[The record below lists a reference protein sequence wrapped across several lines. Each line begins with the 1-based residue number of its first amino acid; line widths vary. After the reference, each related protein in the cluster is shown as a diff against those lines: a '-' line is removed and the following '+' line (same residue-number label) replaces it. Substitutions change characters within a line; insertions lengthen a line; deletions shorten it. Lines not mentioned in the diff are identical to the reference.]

1 MASSS
6 SHLSDETSSVCVVEL
21 VESDESCTE
30 QRPPNMTKVDEDASS
45 SSTLD
50 ALKIETNGHGEHAC
64 KTESL
69 AFEKFISTCTPHLK
83 IPGDEPILAKLRK
96 HYSRLDLECRQSDTF
111 NSDLAKFILHVST
124 NDVYITIQEILN
136 YFKSYHTK
144 STSQKQAHIK
154 KLEKILGLL
163 DKKIQELQAKEVDFD
178 EEKNSTYILECRYKE
193 RFAFVYSKLCDIVGY
208 STRDPKRKIEY
219 NGTRFPEIN
228 RNITR
233 YLKKND
239 DFPDFKDVL
248 EIIAETNDQAGLLMS
263 EENISRMARQVFEEV
278 GSKLK
283 KRRIDE
289 FESTFG
295 CTLTDNIEVDDNND
309 PATVDTE
316 LREKLENNQKLAKKR
331 LDEVMENFVV
341 KQETRS
347 EEEAAAS
354 NAEEEDGDDDEED
367 DEDDDDDGREKMEDI
382 DEDHILV
389 VEIETSQSETEE
401 SEVEHQSETSSC
413 RRNSSS
419 ETDVAQQNEPTMP
432 SKNGFLSELDIKP
445 NVSVLT
451 KSLAANDSHSSDV
464 EKKVPTTVYRGLNK
478 TQPNN
483 RNPLRSVK
491 RQLSS
496 EDEVSAKQTSDRKR
510 IALQTFVDDDVIV
523 LSD

>member
-6 SHLSDETSSVCVVEL
+6 PHLSDDTNSVCVVEL
-21 VESDESCTE
+21 VESDESSTE
-30 QRPPNMTKVDEDASS
+30 QKPPNRTKVDEDASS

-50 ALKIETNGHGEHAC
+50 ALKIDTIGRSAHAC

-69 AFEKFISTCTPHLK
+69 AFEKFISACTPHLK
-83 IPGDEPILAKLRK
+83 IPGDEPILEKLRK
-96 HYSRLDLECRQSDTF
+96 HYARLDLECRQSNTF
-111 NSDLAKFILHVST
+111 NSDLEKFILQVST

-136 YFKSYHTK
+136 YFKSCHAK
-144 STSQKQAHIK
+144 SASQKQAHIK

-193 RFAFVYSKLCDIVGY
+193 RFALVYSKLCDVVGY
-208 STRDPKRKIEY
+208 STRDPKPKIEY

-239 DFPDFKDVL
+239 DFPDFKDVH
-248 EIIAETNDQAGLLMS
+248 EIIAETNEQAGLHMS

-278 GSKLK
+278 GTKLK

-295 CTLTDNIEVDDNND
+295 CTLTDNIEV
-309 PATVDTE
+309 
-316 LREKLENNQKLAKKR
+316 
-331 LDEVMENFVV
+331 METFVV
-341 KQETRS
+341 KQETRG

-354 NAEEEDGDDDEED
+354 NAEEEDVDDDDDEEED
-367 DEDDDDDGREKMEDI
+367 DEDDDDDDDDDVGREEMEDI
-382 DEDHILV
+382 DEDSILL
-389 VEIETSQSETEE
+389 VEIEESRSGMEE
-401 SEVEHQSETSSC
+401 SEVEHQTDSSSC
-413 RRNSSS
+413 RRNSLS
-419 ETDVAQQNEPTMP
+419 ETDVVKKIEPSKP
-432 SKNGFLSELDIKP
+432 SKNGFLSGLDIKP

-451 KSLAANDSHSSDV
+451 KSLAAKHSHSSDI
-464 EKKVPTTVYRGLNK
+464 EKNVFTTVHRGYNI
-478 TQPNN
+478 TQPINP
-483 RNPLRSVK
+483 NPLRSVK
-491 RQLSS
+491 RQLSA
-496 EDEVSAKQTSDRKR
+496 EDEVSVKQTPDQKR

>member
-6 SHLSDETSSVCVVEL
+6 SHLSDDTNGVYVVEL

-30 QRPPNMTKVDEDASS
+30 QKPPKMTKVDEDASS

-50 ALKIETNGHGEHAC
+50 ALKIDTNGRSANAC
-64 KTESL
+64 EAESL
-69 AFEKFISTCTPHLK
+69 AFEKFISVCTPYLK
-83 IPGDEPILAKLRK
+83 IPGDEPILEKLRK
-96 HYSRLDLECRQSDTF
+96 HYAKLDLECRQSSAF
-111 NSDLAKFILHVST
+111 NSDLTKFTLQVST
-124 NDVYITIQEILN
+124 NDVYITIQETLN
-136 YFKSYHTK
+136 YFKSCHTK
-144 STSQKQAHIK
+144 SASQKQAHIK

-163 DKKIQELQAKEVDFD
+163 DKKIQDLQAKEVDFD

-193 RFAFVYSKLCDIVGY
+193 RFALVYSKLCDVVGY
-208 STRDPKRKIEY
+208 STRDPKPKIEY
-219 NGTRFPEIN
+219 NGTRYPEIN

-239 DFPDFKDVL
+239 EFPDFKDVL
-248 EIIAETNDQAGLLMS
+248 EIIAETNEQAGLLMS

-278 GSKLK
+278 GTKLK

-295 CTLTDNIEVDDNND
+295 CTLTDNIE
-309 PATVDTE
+309 
-316 LREKLENNQKLAKKR
+316 L
-331 LDEVMENFVV
+331 METFVV
-341 KQETRS
+341 KQETKG

-354 NAEEEDGDDDEED
+354 NAEEEDGDDEE
-367 DEDDDDDGREKMEDI
+367 EEEDDDDGREEMEDI
-382 DEDHILV
+382 DEDNILV
-389 VEIETSQSETEE
+389 VEIEESGSGTED
-401 SEVEHQSETSSC
+401 SEVEHQTDTSSC

-419 ETDVAQQNEPTMP
+419 EKDVVKKFEPTKP

-451 KSLAANDSHSSDV
+451 KSLAAKESHSSDA
-464 EKKVPTTVYRGLNK
+464 EKEVLTTVHRGFK
-478 TQPNN
+478 TQSSN
-483 RNPLRSVK
+483 RNPMRSVK

-496 EDEVSAKQTSDRKR
+496 EDEVSVKQTSDRKR
-510 IALQTFVDDDVIV
+510 IALQTYVDDDVIV